1 MINSITELILDKYD
15 YRAFCERCLDAV
27 AEGKEVPHIVEY
39 RPDGYFKVVLLSD
52 IGIDENI

>member
-1 MINSITELILDKYD
+1 MINSRTELILDKYD

-39 RPDGYFKVVLLSD
+39 QPDGTFKVVLLSD
-52 IGIDENI
+52 TGINENI